1 MALFPPIVASSMPA
15 FAIEENSDNNTVK
28 IYYTL
33 STYNSSQ
40 KEGISQVHV
49 SVRRQSSNVNVL
61 AGDYEILEK
70 EAFVQD
76 EEDKILNR
84 YYITLNS
91 SQIKEGFKKDVLY
104 KVQLRFS
111 SISYQQAKNRDN
123 SISLVSF
130 FTNNVQYF
138 SEWSQVCIIKPIIA
152 PIFYIDDFHYTS
164 DDDYGQKESA
174 QDTFTNSL
182 ADFIGVYKANKSS
195 ENLKYWRLRLLNQ
208 NFTKEDKI
216 NIDNYTLID
225 SGWKNASAFNYTLD
239 SASMVFECCLMYDFS
254 KDSIQSNIYKLYF
267 EIQTKNGY
275 TDSKIY
281 TFEYQQVSI
290 DAIPGKILSYV
301 NNEEGYIKFVF
312 QTTASRNGNIAIR
325 RADSKHNFLNWQDLT
340 NFLLFDKLS
349 NGQLTYYDFTV
360 QSGTAYKYL
369 IQRRDPRGRRGTPT
383 TSQIIIPE
391 WQHAFLLETA
401 GNGDINKVKQLKL
414 KYDFQISSYKTNI
427 SENKTDT
434 IGSQYP
440 FIRRNGNMYY
450 RSFPITGTITAYMDN
465 IELFTNKSIL
475 YGEEVTGLFTEDYR
489 GKDYIF
495 NTNKQ
500 YDYIQERK
508 FREQVEKFLYNAKP
522 KLYKSTQE
530 GNIFI
535 KIMDVSLTPKT
546 ELDRLIYTFS
556 GTAYEIEDFSLQ
568 TLNKYNFIEI
578 GTFDPQPAWG
588 EEKIGQLTSFKSED
602 QPIGNI
608 FLAGKDIIGTGQNA
622 AENSIANK
630 HRYKKIFNGRILDDF
645 YLEHLKFTIE
655 SEPYLIIEDPKGHF
669 RVFDDIDNDGKDFI
683 DYTSPINYPLYQ
695 IESTYNE
702 NNVYLGTLFE
712 INGQQIIVS
721 YPNNIYELK
730 DDNLRLASNTTII
743 PAKDTI
749 MTIDYKIKESYK
761 EDVTSVPKRITIQD
775 KIGQISGKYNFNSR
789 LINQIKNKYTF
800 TFYKENEKTAD
811 EELVKQYIDS
821 ILSISIDTQP
831 GTVVN
836 ITMQDRTK
844 DSSDLPTRLVI
855 NETGQLLFDP
865 QNDQH
870 HIINF
875 SIVGK
880 TYKKERDLRS
890 RGDKEILFSERKRIK
905 EFLNQVE
912 NPVHKDLYHIFY
924 YQNSIK
930 TDKYYVFYKSNWYEA
945 EFVKSPLNFQED
957 QNWDYIDVKCPVDAI
972 LFYKIRLRRDYF

>member
-33 STYNSSQ
+33 STYNSAQ

-61 AGDYEILEK
+61 AGNYEILEK

-182 ADFIGVYKANKSS
+182 ADFIGVYKANQSS

-301 NNEEGYIKFVF
+301 NNEEGYIKLIF
-312 QTTASRNGNIAIR
+312 QTDASRNGNIAIR

-383 TSQIIIPE
+383 SSQIVIPE

-450 RSFPITGTITAYMDN
+450 RSFPIAGTITAYMDN
-465 IELFTNKSIL
+465 IELFVNKSVL
-475 YGEEVTGLFTEDYR
+475 YGNEEITDLFIDYR
-489 GKDYIF
+489 GEDYNF
-495 NTNKQ
+495 NANKQ
-500 YDYIQERK
+500 YNYIQERN

-522 KLYKSTQE
+522 KLYKSTQQ

-588 EEKIGQLTSFKSED
+588 KQKIGQLTSFKSED

-608 FLAGKDIIGTGQNA
+608 FVAGKDIVGTGQNA

-630 HRYKKIFNGRILDDF
+630 HKYKKIFNGSILDDF
-645 YLEHLKFTIE
+645 YLQHLKLTIE

-669 RVFDDIDNDGKDFI
+669 RVFDDIDNDGKDLI

-743 PAKDTI
+743 QAKDTI
-749 MTIDYKIKESYK
+749 MTIDYKIRESYK
-761 EDVTSVPKRITIQD
+761 EDVTSVPKRITVQD

-789 LINQIKNKYTF
+789 IINQIKNKYTF
-800 TFYKENEKTAD
+800 TFYRENEKTAD

-821 ILSISIDTQP
+821 VLSISIDTQP

-844 DSSDLPTRLVI
+844 DNSDLPTRLVI

-870 HIINF
+870 YIINF
-875 SIVGK
+875 SIIGK
-880 TYKKERDLRS
+880 TYKRERDLRS
-890 RGDKEILFSERKRIK
+890 RGDRKILFSERKRIK

-924 YQNSIK
+924 QNENIR

-945 EFVKSPLNFQED
+945 EFVESPLNFQEG

>member
-33 STYNSSQ
+33 STYNSAQ

-152 PIFYIDDFHYTS
+152 PIFYIDDFHYTN

-182 ADFIGVYKANKSS
+182 ADFIGVYKANESS

-208 NFTKEDKI
+208 NFTKENKI

-301 NNEEGYIKFVF
+301 NNEEGYIKLIF

-383 TSQIIIPE
+383 SSQIVIPE

-450 RSFPITGTITAYMDN
+450 RSFPIAGTITAYMDN
-465 IELFTNKSIL
+465 IELFVNKSVL
-475 YGEEVTGLFTEDYR
+475 YGNEDITDLFIDYR
-489 GKDYIF
+489 GEDYNF
-495 NTNKQ
+495 NANKQ
-500 YDYIQERK
+500 YNYIQERN

-522 KLYKSTQE
+522 KLYKSTQQ

-588 EEKIGQLTSFKSED
+588 KQKIGQLTSFKSED

-608 FLAGKDIIGTGQNA
+608 FIAGKDIVGTGQNA

-630 HRYKKIFNGRILDDF
+630 HKYKKIFNGSILDDF
-645 YLEHLKFTIE
+645 YLQHLKLTIE

-669 RVFDDIDNDGKDFI
+669 RVFDDIDNDGKDLI

-712 INGQQIIVS
+712 INGQQIIIS

-730 DDNLRLASNTTII
+730 DDNLRLASSTTIVPI
-743 PAKDTI
+743 KDTV
-749 MTIDYKIKESYK
+749 MTVDYKIHESYK
-761 EDVTSVPKRITIQD
+761 EDLSKIPKRVVVKD
-775 KIGQISGKYNFNSR
+775 KIAQISGKYGSYSKI
-789 LINQIKNKYTF
+789 LNQIRVKHTFSYFQENNKT
-800 TFYKENEKTAD
+800 KEEEK
-811 EELVKQYIDS
+811 VKQYIEA
-821 ILSISIDTQP
+821 ILAINVDTEPGAIIMVDTGQP
-831 GTVVN
+831 SDQN
-836 ITMQDRTK
+836 IK
-844 DSSDLPTRLVI
+844 PSPKRLIV
-855 NETGQLLFDP
+855 NETGELRIDP
-865 QNDQH
+865 EDSSYR
-870 HIINF
+870 IISF
-875 SIVGK
+875 SIEGRTIDV
-880 TYKKERDLRS
+880 RLLRNLGNKNS
-890 RGDKEILFSERKRIK
+890 LEEIQNPLHGDYCQI
-905 EFLNQVE
+905 NG
-912 NPVHKDLYHIFY
+912 NY
-924 YQNSIK
+924 Y
-930 TDKYYVFYKSNWYEA
+930 TFYKSKWYPSKK
-945 EFVKSPLNFQED
+945 VPED
-957 QNWDYIDVKCPVDAI
+957 GEMSFMDVDCPVDALI
-972 LFYKIRLRRDYF
+972 FYSFKLRRDFF